1 MIFLSHNLKEDVL
14 RAAGD
19 PTTKKVNW
27 KLPAT
32 CVVTAR
38 GYDTPSEEIIT
49 ITLKEYTKLIDRI
62 ARLEEKLNNSHIC
75 LVKGCRLKNRKLG
88 G

>member
-1 MIFLSHNLKEDVL
+1 MSLNLKEDVL
-14 RAAGD
+14 RAVGD
-19 PTTKKVNW
+19 PATKKVNW
-27 KLPAT
+27 KSSAT
-32 CVVTAR
+32 YVGTAR
-38 GYDTPSEEIIT
+38 SYDTPSEEIVT

-62 ARLEEKLNNSHIC
+62 ARLEEKLKTGHVC